1 MKRMVIRPLL
11 MLMCMLL
18 AFGSVSAVAIANGE
32 TAAAPLKEKI
42 VSKNTA
48 TRTLELEYS
57 GTLPV
62 ADGAEVLQNVNGQW
76 FTKSL
81 SDVMVGAKNA
91 EVYKNAAG
99 QIAKI
104 VLQGE
109 TPMNVMRVGIR
120 FDIAN
125 IADMTQLNH
134 AKVDLQSA
142 QGFQLADKI
151 AGQTLDIPAGSLLSV
166 TPDSGKMKVT
176 VNSVEVYRTSNRLY
190 AIPASST
197 SMLQIA
203 SIKRALPAAP
213 QYRGVIELFLNPEK
227 DKLRVIN
234 EVGMEEYLYQVVP
247 SEMPSSFGLEALKAQ
262 AVAARTYALTD
273 YLSSRFADQGFHI
286 DDSTLSQVYNNQAE
300 NALTTQAINQTAGQI
315 MKSGQELVDARFY
328 STSGGFGASKHEVWS
343 DSVTNK
349 FPGTPIPYLTAGS
362 YTFDPNDSTKLLELN
377 TQDEAAV
384 AAFYK
389 NLSYKGYDSDSLYFR
404 WKVGLTKQ
412 ELEKT
417 INANLG
423 ARFAADPNFI
433 LTRTADGSFQSLP
446 IPAEGIGTFKTMYV
460 AKRGAGGNITEL
472 VVEGSTGT
480 YKIIKEFNI
489 RFTIR
494 PSKTYTGGPDI
505 SAYRAKGGST
515 DYDPTATLKNPSIL
529 YSAFFTFDIAQ
540 DASGA
545 VTGVTFYGG
554 GNGHGVGMSQF
565 GASMLGGKGWTYDKI
580 LNAYYPNMQFHNY
593 NDSSLVLTGITATG
607 PSVMTA
613 GQSALLQ
620 VRGQYTNGTTSN
632 IVSGASFTSSA
643 SEVASVAPDGTLTA
657 LKAGKTSVTVTYNG
671 KSAQLEVKVV
681 PAKPVSMQIKGLP
694 DKLKTGEPAQL
705 SAIGTYADGSTIDLT
720 AYATFTTSD
729 VEKAV
734 VTAGGELRTLAK
746 GDVTVVASYA
756 GATSPAASVKIHG
769 NFNDKEKDQ

>member
-1 MKRMVIRPLL
+1 MKQIVFRPLIL
-11 MLMCMLL
+11 FFCILL
-18 AFGSVSAVAIANGE
+18 AFSYVSAVSAAYGE
-32 TAAAPLKEKI
+32 TTDLSPLKEKI

-48 TRTLELEYS
+48 NRTLELEFT
-57 GTLPV
+57 GTLPLS
-62 ADGAEVLQNVNGQW
+62 DSAEVFQNVNGQW

-91 EVYKNAAG
+91 EVFKNAAG
-99 QIAKI
+99 QISRI

-120 FDIAN
+120 ADISN

-134 AKVDLQSA
+134 AKVDLRSA
-142 QGFQLADKI
+142 QGFQLTDKI
-151 AGQTLDIPAGSLLSV
+151 AGQSFEIAAGSLLSV
-166 TPDSGKMKVT
+166 SPDNGKMKVT
-176 VNSVEVYRTSNRLY
+176 VNDVEVYRTSNRLY

-203 SIKRALPAAP
+203 SIKRALSAPP
-213 QYRGVIELFLNPEK
+213 QYRGVMELFLNPAQ

-273 YLSSRFADQGFHI
+273 FLSSRFADQGFHI
-286 DDSTLSQVYNNQAE
+286 DDSTLSQVYNNQLE
-300 NALTTQAINQTAGQI
+300 NALTTQAINGTAGQI
-315 MKSGQELVDARFY
+315 MKSGQDLVDARFY

-343 DSVTNK
+343 DFVTNQ
-349 FPGTPIPYLTAGS
+349 FPGTPLPYLTAGS
-362 YTFDPNDSTKLLELN
+362 YTFDTADSSKLFQLN

-384 AAFYK
+384 GAFYK

-423 ARFAADPNFI
+423 LRYAADPNFI
-433 LTRTADGSFQSLP
+433 LTLTADGSFQSLP

-460 AKRGAGGNITEL
+460 AKRGAGGNLTEL

-494 PSKTYTGGPDI
+494 PSKIFTGGPDI
-505 SAYRAKGGST
+505 LAFRAKGGAT
-515 DYDPTATLKNPSIL
+515 DYDPSAILKNPSIL
-529 YSAFFTFDIAQ
+529 YSAFFTFDIAK
-540 DASGA
+540 DANGV
-545 VTGVTFYGG
+545 VTGVTFFGG

-580 LNAYYPNMQFHNY
+580 LNVYYPNMQFHNY
-593 NDSSLVLTGITATG
+593 NNSSLVLTGISANG
-607 PSVMTA
+607 PSVLKA
-613 GQSALLQ
+613 GESSLLK
-620 VRGQYTNGTTSN
+620 VSGQYTNGSSSN
-632 IVSGASFTSSA
+632 IVSGVSFTSSA
-643 SEVASVAPDGTLTA
+643 SEVASVVADGTLTA
-657 LKAGKTSVTVTYNG
+657 HKAGRTIVTATYNG
-671 KSAQLEVKVV
+671 KSAQIEVQVV
-681 PAKPVSMQIKGLP
+681 PAIPVSIQITGLP
-694 DKLKTGEPAQL
+694 EKLKTGETAHL
-705 SAIGTYADGSTIDLT
+705 TATGTYADGSTADLT
-720 AYATFTTSD
+720 AYAAFTSSD
-729 VEKAV
+729 VQKAIL
-734 VTAGGELRTLAK
+734 TNSGELRTLAK
-746 GDVTVVASYA
+746 GEVTVLASYE
-756 GATSPAASVKIHG
+756 GVTSPAVSVKIHG
-769 NFNDKEKDQ
+769 NFNDKDN